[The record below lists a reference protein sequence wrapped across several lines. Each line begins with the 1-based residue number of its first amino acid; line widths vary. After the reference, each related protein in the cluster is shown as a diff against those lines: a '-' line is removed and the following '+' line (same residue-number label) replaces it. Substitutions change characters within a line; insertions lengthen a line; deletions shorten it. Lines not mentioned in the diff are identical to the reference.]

1 MKVITLLYI
10 TKVLIMKFSNK
21 INYLLFA
28 FCFVFSVAGQN
39 SSKKPLNVIWI
50 SVEDMGPVLSSYGN
64 KSIQTPNI
72 DRLANEGIKY
82 TNAYAT
88 VGVCAPSR
96 FSIITSMYPARL
108 GAHNMRTGD
117 HNNFKWPEDV
127 KFRQNK
133 GVVDKSGENIPDYEV
148 VTPSYV
154 KPFTEYLRE
163 QGYYCVNDD
172 KCDYQFNAP
181 FTAWDDVYGGGSY
194 KNAPDGAP
202 FFYVKNYYTTHE
214 SRIWLRKDKP
224 ITVDPEEVPV
234 PDYYPDIPIVRSDIA
249 RKYSNIEAL
258 DKEVG
263 ELLEQLKVDGV
274 LNNSIIFF
282 WSDHGGNLLR
292 QKRAVGDS
300 GLHVPLIVRYP
311 DGYRAGE
318 TENRLVSLMDL
329 GPTVMSLIGI
339 NPPDY
344 MDGKAF
350 AGDFE
355 QSPRQY
361 IYGSA
366 DRFDECTDMQRSVL
380 DGRFVY
386 IKNFMPEL
394 PLIYRNKYREQIPMN
409 KHLIELDS
417 LNRLEGNA
425 AYIFMKSKPNEELY
439 DLENDPHEVYNLADN
454 PKYEF
459 KLQELRTQLGQW
471 QEAIDDKGFVPES
484 ELIKSFWPN
493 MKQPSTAK
501 VNIQINSEYISLSCE
516 TKGASIGYQ
525 LGEDVGTN
533 YWKLYTTPIQTEPN
547 EKIRARAI
555 RIGYKASSIT
565 TN

>member
-1 MKVITLLYI
+1 MFFTL
-10 TKVLIMKFSNK
+10 S
-21 INYLLFA
+21 
-28 FCFVFSVAGQN
+28 FVYVVNGQN
-39 SSKKPLNVIWI
+39 TNIKPPNIVWI
-50 SVEDMGPVLSSYGN
+50 SVEDMGPVLSIYEN
-64 KSIQTPNI
+64 EALNTPNI
-72 DRLANEGIKY
+72 DRLAKEGVKY

-96 FSIITSMYPARL
+96 FSIITGMYPTRL

-127 KFRQNK
+127 KFRQYK
-133 GVVDKSGENIPDYEV
+133 GVIDKSGVNIPDYEV

-154 KPFTEYLRE
+154 KPFTEYLRAE
-163 QGYYCVNDD
+163 GYYCVNDN

-194 KNAPDGAP
+194 KNAPDDAP

-214 SRIWLRKDKP
+214 SRIWMRKDKP
-224 ITVDPEEVPV
+224 ITVNPDDIPV
-234 PDYYPDIPIVRSDIA
+234 PDYYPNIPMVRNDIA

-258 DKEVG
+258 DIEVG
-263 ELLEQLKVDGV
+263 QLLEQLEADGV
-274 LNNSIIFF
+274 LENSVIFF

-300 GLHVPLIVRYP
+300 GLHVPLIIRYP

-318 TENRLVSLMDL
+318 IENRMVSLMDL
-329 GPTVMSLIGI
+329 GPTVLSMAGI
-339 NPPDY
+339 QPPDH

-350 AGDFE
+350 EGVFE
-355 QSPRQY
+355 QPPRKY
-361 IYGSA
+361 IFGSA

-386 IKNFMPEL
+386 IKNFMPER

-417 LNRLEGNA
+417 LDMLKGDA
-425 AYIFMKSKPNEELY
+425 AYIFMKPKPIEELY
-439 DLENDPHEVYNLADN
+439 DLESDPYEVHNLATDST
-454 PKYEF
+454 YSQ
-459 KLQELRTQLGQW
+459 KLKELRVQLKQW
-471 QEAIDDKGFVPES
+471 QTSIDDKGFVPEH
-484 ELIKSFWPN
+484 ELIETFWPN
-493 MKQPSTAK
+493 MKQPKTDD
-501 VNIQINSEYISLSCE
+501 VLIITNEQNLILSCKTE
-516 TKGASIGYQ
+516 GASIGFQ
-525 LGEDVGTN
+525 LGDDIGSK
-533 YWKLYTTPIQTEPN
+533 YWQLYTKPVEIKPN

-555 RIGYKASSIT
+555 RIGYKASNIS
-565 TN
+565 NN

>member
-1 MKVITLLYI
+1 MIFTLSFI
-10 TKVLIMKFSNK
+10 HVVN
-21 INYLLFA
+21 
-28 FCFVFSVAGQN
+28 GQN
-39 SSKKPLNVIWI
+39 TNIKPPNIVWI
-50 SVEDMGPVLSSYGN
+50 SVEDMGPVLSIYGN
-64 KSIQTPNI
+64 EALNTPNI
-72 DRLANEGIKY
+72 DRLAKEGVKY

-96 FSIITSMYPARL
+96 FSIITGMYPTRL

-127 KFRQNK
+127 KFRQDK
-133 GVVDKSGENIPDYEV
+133 GVIDKSGVNIPDYEV

-154 KPFTEYLRE
+154 KPFTEYLRAE
-163 QGYYCVNDD
+163 GYYCVNDN

-194 KNAPDGAP
+194 NNAPDGAP

-214 SRIWLRKDKP
+214 SRIWMRKDKP
-224 ITVDPEEVPV
+224 ITVNPDDIPV
-234 PDYYPDIPIVRSDIA
+234 PDYYLDTPIVRNDIA

-263 ELLEQLKVDGV
+263 QLLEQLEADGV
-274 LNNSIIFF
+274 LENSIIFF

-300 GLHVPLIVRYP
+300 GLHVPLIIRYP

-318 TENRLVSLMDL
+318 IENRMVSLMDL
-329 GPTVMSLIGI
+329 GPTVMSLVGI
-339 NPPDY
+339 QPPDH

-350 AGDFE
+350 EGVFE
-355 QSPRQY
+355 QSPRKY
-361 IYGSA
+361 IIGSA

-409 KHLIELDS
+409 RHLIELDS
-417 LNRLEGNA
+417 LDMLKGDA
-425 AYIFMKSKPNEELY
+425 AYIFMKSKPIEELY
-439 DLENDPHEVYNLADN
+439 DLESDPYEVHNLAKDSI
-454 PKYEF
+454 YSQ
-459 KLQELRTQLGQW
+459 KLKELRVQLKQW
-471 QEAIDDKGFVPES
+471 QTFIDDKGFVPEH
-484 ELIKSFWPN
+484 ELIESFWPN
-493 MKQPSTAK
+493 MKQPKTDD
-501 VNIQINSEYISLSCE
+501 VLIITNEQNLTLSCKTE
-516 TKGASIGYQ
+516 GASIGFQ
-525 LGEDVGTN
+525 LGDDIGSK
-533 YWKLYTTPIQTEPN
+533 YWQLYTKPIEIKPN

-555 RIGYKASSIT
+555 RIGYKASNIS
-565 TN
+565 NN

>member
-1 MKVITLLYI
+1 M
-10 TKVLIMKFSNK
+10 LIF
-21 INYLLFA
+21 FQTTQ
-28 FCFVFSVAGQN
+28 GQS
-39 SSKKPLNVIWI
+39 SSKQPINIIWI
-50 SVEDMGPVLSSYGN
+50 SVEDMGPILGAYGN
-64 KSIQTPNI
+64 KIVNTPNI
-72 DRLANEGIKY
+72 NRLAQEGIKY

-96 FSIITSMYPARL
+96 FSIIKGMYPARL

-117 HNNFKWPEDV
+117 HNNFKWPEDI
-127 KFRQNK
+127 KLRQNK
-133 GVVDKSGENIPDYEV
+133 GITDRLNKNIPDYEV

-154 KPFTEYLRE
+154 KPFSEYLRAE
-163 QGYYCVNDD
+163 GYYCVNDD

-194 KNAPDGAP
+194 KNAPVGTP

-214 SRIWLRKDKP
+214 SRIWMRKNKP
-224 ITVDPEEVPV
+224 MTVSPEEVLV
-234 PDYYPDIPIVRSDIA
+234 PDYYPDIPIVRNDIA

-258 DKEVG
+258 DQEIG
-263 ELLEQLKVDGV
+263 LLLKQLESDKV
-274 LNNSIIFF
+274 LNSSVIFF

-300 GLHVPLIVRYP
+300 GLHVPLIIRYP

-339 NPPDY
+339 KPPSY

-350 AGDFE
+350 AGAYE
-355 QSPRQY
+355 ESPRKF
-361 IYGSA
+361 IYGTA
-366 DRFDECTDMQRSVL
+366 DRFDESTDMQRSVL

-386 IKNFMPEL
+386 IKNFIPEL

-409 KHLIELDS
+409 KYLIELDS
-417 LNRLEGNA
+417 LNALSGDD
-425 AYIFMKSKPNEELY
+425 AYIFMKSKPIEELY
-439 DLENDPHEVYNLADN
+439 DLKNDPYEVNNLALDIN
-454 PKYEF
+454 YKD
-459 KLQELRTQLGQW
+459 KLEKLRKKLSDWQLD
-471 QEAIDDKGFVPES
+471 IKDKGFIPES
-484 ELIKSFWPN
+484 EIIRSFWPN
-493 MKQPSTAK
+493 MKQPKTDDVIIYNDAG
-501 VNIQINSEYISLSCE
+501 NISLRCQ

-525 LGEDVGTN
+525 LGENFGTKH
-533 YWKLYTTPIQTEPN
+533 WQLYKKPFQIKPK

-555 RIGYKASSIT
+555 RIGYKASNISS
-565 TN
+565 N